1 MKKNRLKANTFGRN
15 LIMISDKKQE
25 LLTIIM
31 EECAEIQVECSK
43 MIRFDADSD
52 KLATELGDLMCM
64 LEIMHDWDMLDWEQ
78 IEKQIPRKR
87 KKLEK
92 WSNLFKGESYE

>member
-1 MKKNRLKANTFGRN
+1 
-15 LIMISDKKQE
+15 MISDKKQE

-43 MIRFDADSD
+43 MMRFESDSK
-52 KLATELGDLMCM
+52 KLEKEIGDLLCM
-64 LEIMHDWDMLDWEQ
+64 LDIMYEWHMLDFDE
-78 IEKQIPRKR
+78 IEKQLPRKR

-92 WSNLFKGESYE
+92 WSNLFKGEIYE

>member
-1 MKKNRLKANTFGRN
+1 
-15 LIMISDKKQE
+15 MIPNKKQE

-43 MIRFDADSD
+43 MMRFDADSK
-52 KLATELGDLMCM
+52 KLEAEIGDLLCM
-64 LEIMHDWDMLDWEQ
+64 LDIMYDWDMLDFDT

>member
-1 MKKNRLKANTFGRN
+1 
-15 LIMISDKKQE
+15 MIPDKKHE

-43 MIRFDADSD
+43 MLRFNSDSK
-52 KLATELGDLMCM
+52 KLEEEIGDLLCM
-64 LEIMHDWDMLDWEQ
+64 LDMMYDWDMLDWDK

-92 WSNLFKGESYE
+92 WSNLFKRRTE

>member
-1 MKKNRLKANTFGRN
+1 MLSN
-15 LIMISDKKQE
+15 KKQE

-43 MIRFDADSD
+43 MIRFDGDSD

-64 LEIMHDWDMLDWEQ
+64 LEMMYDWDMLDWEQ

-87 KKLEK
+87 AKLEK

>member
-1 MKKNRLKANTFGRN
+1 MITNRHH
-15 LIMISDKKQE
+15 E

-43 MIRFDADSD
+43 MMRFGNDSVNLE
-52 KLATELGDLMCM
+52 KELGDLICM
-64 LEIMHDWDMLDWEQ
+64 LDIADDFEMLDWDE

-87 KKLEK
+87 KKLET
-92 WSNLFKGESYE
+92 WSNLFKEEKK

>member
-1 MKKNRLKANTFGRN
+1 
-15 LIMISDKKQE
+15 MISSRKNE

-43 MIRFDADSD
+43 MMRFDNDSVNLE
-52 KLATELGDLMCM
+52 KELGDLICM
-64 LEIMHDWDMLDWEQ
+64 LDIADDFEMLDWDE

-87 KKLEK
+87 KKLET
-92 WSNLFKGESYE
+92 WSNLFKEEKK

>member
-1 MKKNRLKANTFGRN
+1 
-15 LIMISDKKQE
+15 MIHDKKQE

-43 MIRFDADSD
+43 MIRFDNDSK
-52 KLATELGDLMCM
+52 KLEKEIGDLLCM
-64 LEIMHDWDMLDWEQ
+64 LEIMYEWNMLNFDE
-78 IEKQIPRKR
+78 IEKQLPRKR

-92 WSNLFKGESYE
+92 WSNLFKGEKYE

>member
-1 MKKNRLKANTFGRN
+1 
-15 LIMISDKKQE
+15 MIPNKKQE

-43 MIRFDADSD
+43 MMRFDADSK
-52 KLATELGDLMCM
+52 KLEKEIGDLLCM
-64 LEIMHDWDMLDWEQ
+64 LDIMYEWHMLDFDE
-78 IEKQIPRKR
+78 IEKQLPRKR

-92 WSNLFKGESYE
+92 WSNLFKGEIYE

>member
-1 MKKNRLKANTFGRN
+1 
-15 LIMISDKKQE
+15 MISDKKQE

-43 MIRFDADSD
+43 MMRFDADSK
-52 KLATELGDLMCM
+52 KLEMEVGDLLCM
-64 LEIMHDWDMLDWEQ
+64 LDIMYKWNMLDWDE

-92 WSNLFKGESYE
+92 WSNLLKGEIYE

>member
-1 MKKNRLKANTFGRN
+1 
-15 LIMISDKKQE
+15 MISDKKHE

-43 MIRFDADSD
+43 IMRFDNDSVNLE
-52 KLATELGDLMCM
+52 KEIGDLICM
-64 LEIMHDWDMLDWEQ
+64 LDIADEFGMLDWDE

-87 KKLEK
+87 KKLERF
-92 WSNLFKGESYE
+92 SNLFKGEIYE

>member
-1 MKKNRLKANTFGRN
+1 
-15 LIMISDKKQE
+15 MIHDKKQE

-43 MIRFDADSD
+43 MMRFDADSK
-52 KLATELGDLMCM
+52 KLEKEIGDLLCM
-64 LEIMHDWDMLDWEQ
+64 LDIMYEWHMLDFDE
-78 IEKQIPRKR
+78 IEKQLPRKR

-92 WSNLFKGESYE
+92 WSNLFKGEIYE

>member
-1 MKKNRLKANTFGRN
+1 
-15 LIMISDKKQE
+15 MISDKKQE

-43 MIRFDADSD
+43 MMRFDAGSE
-52 KLATELGDLMCM
+52 KLEKEVGDLLCM
-64 LEIMHDWDMLDWEQ
+64 LDIMYKWNMLNWDE

-87 KKLEK
+87 KKLK
-92 WSNLFKGESYE
+92 QWSNLFKGERHE

>member
-1 MKKNRLKANTFGRN
+1 MITNR
-15 LIMISDKKQE
+15 QHE

-43 MIRFDADSD
+43 MMRFDNDSVNLE
-52 KLATELGDLMCM
+52 KELGDLICM
-64 LEIMHDWDMLDWEQ
+64 LDIADDFEMLDWDE

-87 KKLEK
+87 KKLET
-92 WSNLFKGESYE
+92 WSNLFKEEKK

>member
-1 MKKNRLKANTFGRN
+1 
-15 LIMISDKKQE
+15 MISNRKNE

-43 MIRFDADSD
+43 IMRFDNDSVNLE
-52 KLATELGDLMCM
+52 KELGDLIC
-64 LEIMHDWDMLDWEQ
+64 LLDIAEEFELLDWDE

-87 KKLEK
+87 RKLK
-92 WSNLFKGESYE
+92 RWSNLFKEMKT